1 MPINMEML
9 VILDFQEADT
19 TIDFNILSQTEAQ
32 ETPII
37 CLKPFFE
44 CWIRNLFICFT
55 NFKQIYSSYNHLT
68 CDEKMVKRSII
79 TCTQTLW

>member
-1 MPINMEML
+1 MEML

-19 TIDFNILSQTEAQ
+19 NIDFNILSQTEAQ

-44 CWIRNLFICFT
+44 C
-55 NFKQIYSSYNHLT
+55 
-68 CDEKMVKRSII
+68 
-79 TCTQTLW
+79 